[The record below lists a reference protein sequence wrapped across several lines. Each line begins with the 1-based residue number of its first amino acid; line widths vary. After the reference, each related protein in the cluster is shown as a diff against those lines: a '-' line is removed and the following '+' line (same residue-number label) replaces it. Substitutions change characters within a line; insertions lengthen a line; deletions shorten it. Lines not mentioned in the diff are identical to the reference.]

1 MTRPSNFLT
10 SPKLSSP
17 IDWWQSSNFPL
28 KVGAVSDRSYLEEIS
43 IRNLGII
50 EQSEL
55 ELGRG
60 LNVLTGETGAGKT
73 MILTA
78 LSLVLGGKSDS
89 SLVRHGSERLVATAQ
104 FSVTADSKELLD
116 EIGAEVEGTSLIVT
130 RTVNSDGKSK
140 ASCGGVTVPAGTLS
154 DVTEPLIEIHGQSA
168 NSQIV
173 KPARQRELL
182 DRFGGT
188 AIAPVLSDYQQTY
201 LEYLELKERIKAM
214 KASANKRDGE
224 IAELEEFLAAWT
236 KLKAVRNEPSA
247 VEDEIQRL
255 SSVEDLRLASSGA
268 LSALDS
274 EESGALTLL
283 HSARRF
289 LDAAKGKDA
298 RLEEIAE
305 RVAESLFILDDTSS
319 DLASY
324 ATGLEADP
332 ERLDFLQGRKAE
344 LNLFVKRWG
353 GAGTADD
360 ELVALAAKAK
370 TGKES
375 IADLKGGDER
385 IAELENDL
393 AKIKK
398 LLLASA
404 QKLSQARSTA
414 AELLSHSV
422 TNEIQALSMPHT
434 RFFAEVIS
442 PDYSAALKES
452 DFTQLGCDEISMQIQ
467 GQADGPKIALG
478 KGASGGEMSRIMLGL
493 EVVIAKSHPV
503 GTYIFDEVDAG
514 VGGKAAIEVGK
525 RLHALAQSAQ
535 VIVVTHLPQV
545 AAWADTHFVV
555 KKSSDGS
562 VLQSG
567 VSKLGQ
573 SERVEEIAR
582 MLAGLEESSSAR
594 EHAAEL
600 LAMRG

>member
-1 MTRPSNFLT
+1 MSE
-10 SPKLSSP
+10 
-17 IDWWQSSNFPL
+17 
-28 KVGAVSDRSYLEEIS
+28 RSYLEEIS

-78 LSLVLGGKSDS
+78 LALVLGGKSDS
-89 SLVRHGSERLVATAQ
+89 ALVRHGSDRLVATAQ
-104 FSVTADSKELLD
+104 FSVTANSQEKLD
-116 EIGAEVEGTSLIVT
+116 EIGAETDGSSLIVT

-140 ASCGGVTVPAGTLS
+140 ASCGGVTVPAGTLA

-168 NSQIV
+168 NAQIV

-182 DRFGGT
+182 DRFGGST
-188 AIAPVLSDYQQTY
+188 IAKAISEYQEIYGQ
-201 LEYLELKERIKAM
+201 YLELKERIKAM

-224 IAELEEFLAAWT
+224 IAELEEFLAAWS
-236 KLKAVRNEPSA
+236 KLKAVRDEASS
-247 VEDEIQRL
+247 VEDEIKRL
-255 SSVEDLRLASSGA
+255 SSVEDLRIASSGA
-268 LSALDS
+268 LSALDA
-274 EESGALTLL
+274 EDSGALNLL

-289 LDAAKGKDA
+289 LDAAKGKDS

-305 RVAESLFILDDTSS
+305 RVAESFFILDDASS

-324 ATGLEADP
+324 ATRLEADP
-332 ERLDFLQGRKAE
+332 DRLDFLQNRKAE
-344 LNLFVKRWG
+344 ISLFIKRWG
-353 GAGTADD
+353 GAGSLD
-360 ELVALAAKAK
+360 EELLTLAAKAK
-370 TGKES
+370 SGKEA
-375 IADLKGGDER
+375 IADLKGGDDR
-385 IAELENDL
+385 IAELESEL
-393 AKIKK
+393 AKVKK
-398 LLLASA
+398 SLLLSA
-404 QKLSQARSTA
+404 QSLTKARSA
-414 AELLSHSV
+414 AAVSLSTSV
-422 TNEIQALSMPHT
+422 THEIQALSMPHT
-434 RFFAEVIS
+434 KFFVEVSS
-442 PDYSAALKES
+442 PDYVSAPKES
-452 DFTQLGCDEISMQIQ
+452 DFTNLGCDEITMQIQ
-467 GQADGPKIALG
+467 GQIDGPKIALG

-493 EVVIAKSHPV
+493 EVVIAQSHPV

-525 RLHALAQSAQ
+525 RLHALAQNAQ

-555 KKSSDGS
+555 RKSSDGS
-562 VLQSG
+562 VVQSG
-567 VSKLGQ
+567 VSKLAQ

>member
-1 MTRPSNFLT
+1 MSE
-10 SPKLSSP
+10 
-17 IDWWQSSNFPL
+17 
-28 KVGAVSDRSYLEEIS
+28 RSYLEEIS

-78 LSLVLGGKSDS
+78 LNLVLGGKSDS

-104 FSVTADSKELLD
+104 FSITKDSKDQLD
-116 EIGAEVEGTSLIVT
+116 EIGAEVEGSSLIVT

-140 ASCGGVTVPAGTLS
+140 ASCGGVSVPAGTLA

-182 DRFGGT
+182 DRFGG
-188 AIAPVLSDYQQTY
+188 APVTSSLIEYQQRY
-201 LEYLELKERIKAM
+201 SEYLELKERIKAM

-236 KLKAVRNEPSA
+236 KLKAVRNEPSS
-247 VEDEIQRL
+247 VEDEIKRL
-255 SSVEDLRLASSGA
+255 SSVEDLRIASTGA
-268 LSALDS
+268 MSALDS

-289 LDAAKGKDA
+289 LDAAKGKDSK
-298 RLEEIAE
+298 LEEIAE
-305 RVAESLFILDDTSS
+305 RVAESLFILDDASS

-324 ATGLEADP
+324 ATSLEADP
-332 ERLDFLQGRKAE
+332 ERLDFLQNRKAE
-344 LNLFVKRWG
+344 LNLFIKRWG
-353 GAGTADD
+353 GAESADE
-360 ELVALAAKAK
+360 ELVLLAAKAK
-370 TGKES
+370 SGKES
-375 IADLKGGDER
+375 IADLRGGDER
-385 IAELENDL
+385 IAELETEL

-398 LLLASA
+398 SLLVAAQELSKARSASA
-404 QKLSQARSTA
+404 ESLSQ
-414 AELLSHSV
+414 SV
-422 TNEIQALSMPHT
+422 TSEIQALSMPHT

-442 PDYSAALKES
+442 PDYSGALKES
-452 DFTQLGCDEISMQIQ
+452 DFTQLGCDEVSMQIQ
-467 GQADGPKIALG
+467 GQVDGPKIALG

-525 RLHALAQSAQ
+525 RLHALAQNSQ

-562 VLQSG
+562 VVQSG